1 LVFLLIMTTWALVL
15 NLIDFVRDGD
25 WLLAPLDLIILVL
38 AGWLIVEASTAIV
51 KARREQPVGGEMRSD
66 RDTRT

>member
-1 LVFLLIMTTWALVL
+1 MTTWALVL

-38 AGWLIVEASTAIV
+38 AGWLIFEAGNAIL
-51 KARREQPVGGEMRSD
+51 KARREQPARQ
-66 RDTRT
+66 DTTVDKDSTP